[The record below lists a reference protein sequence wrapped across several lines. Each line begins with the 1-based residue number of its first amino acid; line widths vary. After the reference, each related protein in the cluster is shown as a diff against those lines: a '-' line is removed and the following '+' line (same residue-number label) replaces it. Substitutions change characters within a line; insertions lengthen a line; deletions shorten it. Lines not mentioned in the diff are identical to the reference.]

1 MKKVLASAALALSV
15 SCFLEGPSAKA
26 QEFFFPNAYSRPTEE
41 VEGID
46 VGRRVDATDIFAPTR
61 TALAQNRHGEG
72 GLGRGHR
79 TH

>member
-1 MKKVLASAALALSV
+1 MKKIFVSSALTLSVFFLLASA
-15 SCFLEGPSAKA
+15 SAKA

-72 GLGRGHR
+72 GIGQGHR
-79 TH
+79 AH

>member
-15 SCFLEGPSAKA
+15 FCFLGDPSAKA

-79 TH
+79 AH